1 MLFPVLKKVKFNFND
16 VKIYN
21 VRHHDDIYNYAMTKK
36 NEISFRNKK
45 KLHYFIN
52 IFVINQVT
60 IKLSTYGTI
69 AGSDRS
75 ANNQCEGLFSG
86 LRDLDTSFSR
96 LLLNIHCL
104 HVAGVRGRI
113 DTRAE

>member
-1 MLFPVLKKVKFNFND
+1 MKSVLGT
-16 VKIYN
+16 
-21 VRHHDDIYNYAMTKK
+21 R
-36 NEISFRNKK
+36 K

-52 IFVINQVT
+52 IFIINQVT
-60 IKLSTYGTI
+60 IKLSTYSTI

-96 LLLNIHCL
+96 LLLNIQCL
-104 HVAGVRGRI
+104 HGAGVPGRI
-113 DTRAE
+113 DTRRVDVSAKQKWGSREK